1 MHIANIYHQF
11 SELKKLKE
19 ELKDTEVIVHVDFSE
34 NYSCKHFE
42 EIQNVHFGGS
52 HAQVSL
58 HTRMYYTANDGNTSF
73 CTVSSCNGHDPSGI
87 WGHMTPILKKIRAEH
102 PQISTVHFVS
112 DGPTTQYRNKT
123 NFDWLLQCQRSMGFV
138 HVTWN
143 FLEAGHG
150 KGAPDGIGGVI
161 KRTADGVVS
170 AGNDIVSA
178 EALVEKL
185 KEKTTVYMELVT
197 QRDIQ
202 VFDKVPDLKPVD
214 GAMKIHQVS
223 IFHKRPR

>member
-1 MHIANIYHQF
+1 M
-11 SELKKLKE
+11 L
-19 ELKDTEVIVHVDFSE
+19 TFSE

-42 EIQNVHFGGS
+42 EIQSVHFGGS

-58 HTRMYYTANDGNTSF
+58 HTGMYYTANDGNTSF
-73 CTVSSCNGHDPSGI
+73 CTVSSCNRHDPSGI

-123 NFDWLLQCQRSMGFV
+123 NFWLASIVPRSLGFV

-150 KGAPDGIGGVI
+150 KGGSRWDRGS
-161 KRTADGVVS
+161 D
-170 AGNDIVSA
+170 
-178 EALVEKL
+178 
-185 KEKTTVYMELVT
+185 
-197 QRDIQ
+197 
-202 VFDKVPDLKPVD
+202 
-214 GAMKIHQVS
+214 
-223 IFHKRPR
+223 